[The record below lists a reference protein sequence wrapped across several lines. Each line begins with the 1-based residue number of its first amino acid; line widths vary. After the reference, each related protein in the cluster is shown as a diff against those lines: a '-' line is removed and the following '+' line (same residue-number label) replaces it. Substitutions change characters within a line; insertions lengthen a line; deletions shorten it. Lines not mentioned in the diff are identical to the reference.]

1 MNLKQQPHDSIFFE
15 NSLEEGITELII
27 YTSNSTSLTIDLDNF
42 KLILDRMLCMLTDT
56 EATGLILRVAVPLE
70 SMELKELFLQAKEKS
85 QFKKRLFEILNLMNG
100 LDKLNKP
107 IVSIIDKPLS
117 GLGFTLSLL
126 GNKIISS
133 DPKVK
138 VGFPEGAYSILLGL
152 GSVVNL
158 KSKIGVVRSFEV
170 LTKGKM
176 YGVNQA
182 LELNLLDQ
190 SCSSEEDAQ
199 SWAMDYILQKNKQ
212 DVEESKESETINLDE
227 EIQKLNK
234 QANLHIPAHVS
245 CFIIFNTGEFLG
257 KEEQL
262 TMELVQFEYILN
274 CRETEAMVRT
284 MYYAVQNA
292 RNYQAKAPY
301 DFQQLTVLGAG
312 MMGAGIAY
320 EGARAGLDV
329 QLKDVSMEAA
339 QRGKSYSENVC
350 SKLIQLGKM
359 TADSKDIILNRIHP
373 KADLN
378 GLNHQDIIIE
388 AVFEDESLKAQVIQE
403 SLPSLNKNGI
413 FASNTTSLPISN
425 LAKHVADPDRFI
437 GLHFFSPVDRMELVE
452 IIRGKETDD
461 ETLDKALQFVS
472 KLKKTPIVVNDGP
485 AFFTSRI
492 FFNYLLEG
500 ITLLMEGV
508 SVQQVDKLAKEAGFA
523 VGPLAVLDEIS
534 LDLMLHVYDQ
544 LPSLHDSQKR
554 AYAYLKKLTNSGRHG
569 RKSGLGFY
577 DYRNNETGKVAWQD
591 PDLVKQD
598 GLPSPVMIKYR
609 LLHVLAL
616 DSYRCLES
624 GILTNPT
631 DGDVGSVLGIG
642 YAMHTG
648 GVFSHIDQVG
658 IQNFVNDCLEFQ
670 RFGEQW
676 EVPHSL
682 KELARK
688 DFKFYSGFKSNW

>member
-15 NSLEEGITELII
+15 NPLEEGITELII
-27 YTSNSTSLTIDLDNF
+27 YTTNSTTLTIDLDNF

-56 EATGLILRVAVPLE
+56 EATGLILRFAIPLE

-85 QFKKRLFEILNLMNG
+85 QFKKKLFEILNLMNG

-107 IVSIIDKPLS
+107 IVSIIDKSLS

-126 GNKIISS
+126 GDKIISS
-133 DPKVK
+133 NPNIK

-158 KSKIGVVRSFEV
+158 KSKIGIVKSFEV

-176 YGVNQA
+176 YGVDQA

-190 SCSSEEDAQ
+190 SCPSEEEAQ
-199 SWAMDYILQKNKQ
+199 SWAMDYILQKDKQ
-212 DVEESKESETINLDE
+212 GIRETKETEATNLDE

-292 RNYQAKAPY
+292 RNYQAKTPY

-329 QLKDVSMEAA
+329 QLKDVSLEAA
-339 QRGKSYSENVC
+339 ERGKSYSENVC

-359 TADSKDIILNRIHP
+359 TADSKDLILNRIHP
-373 KADLN
+373 KSDLN

-388 AVFEDESLKAQVIQE
+388 AVFEDDTLKAQVIQE
-403 SLPSLNKNGI
+403 SLPALNKNGI

-425 LAKHVADPDRFI
+425 LAKHVTDPDRFI

-500 ITLLMEGV
+500 ITLLLEGV

-523 VGPLAVLDEIS
+523 VGPLAVLDEIT

-544 LPSLHDSQKR
+544 LPSLHNSQKR
-554 AYAYLKKLTNSGRHG
+554 AYAYLKKLTTSGRHG

-577 DYRNNETGKVAWQD
+577 DYSNKEIGKVAWQD

-616 DSYRCLES
+616 DSFRCLES
-624 GILTNPT
+624 GVLTNPT

-676 EVPHSL
+676 DVPHSL

>member
-15 NSLEEGITELII
+15 NHLEEGVTELII
-27 YTSNSTSLTIDLDNF
+27 YTTNSTSLTIGLDNF

-56 EATGLILRVAVPLE
+56 EATGLILRFAVSLQ

-85 QFKKRLFEILNLMNG
+85 QFKKKLFEILNLMNG

-133 DPKVK
+133 NPKVK

-158 KSKIGVVRSFEV
+158 KSKIGIVKSFEV

-176 YGVNQA
+176 YGVDQA

-190 SCSSEEDAQ
+190 SCPSEKEAQ
-199 SWAMDYILQKNKQ
+199 SWAMDYILQKDKQ
-212 DVEESKESETINLDE
+212 GITVTEETEATNLDE

-292 RNYQAKAPY
+292 RNYQAKTPY

-339 QRGKSYSENVC
+339 ERGKSYSENVC

-359 TADSKDIILNRIHP
+359 TADSKDLILNRIHP
-373 KADLN
+373 KSDLN

-388 AVFEDESLKAQVIQE
+388 AVFEDETLKAQVIQE
-403 SLPSLNKNGI
+403 SLPALNKNGI

-500 ITLLMEGV
+500 ITLLLEGV

-523 VGPLAVLDEIS
+523 VGPLAVLDEIT

-544 LPSLHDSQKR
+544 LPSLHSSQKR
-554 AYAYLKKLTNSGRHG
+554 AYAYLKKLTTLGRHG

-577 DYRNNETGKVAWQD
+577 DYSNKEIGKVAWQD

-616 DSYRCLES
+616 DSFRCLES
-624 GILTNPT
+624 GVLTNPT

-676 EVPHSL
+676 DVPHSL

>member
-15 NSLEEGITELII
+15 NPLEEGVTELII
-27 YTSNSTSLTIDLDNF
+27 YTTNSTSLTIDLDNF

-56 EATGLILRVAVPLE
+56 EATGLILRFAVPLQ

-85 QFKKRLFEILNLMNG
+85 QFKKKLFEILNLMNG

-158 KSKIGVVRSFEV
+158 KSKIGIVKSFEV
-170 LTKGKM
+170 LTKGKL
-176 YGVNQA
+176 YGVDQA

-190 SCSSEEDAQ
+190 SCPSEEEAQ

-292 RNYQAKAPY
+292 RNYQAKTPY

-339 QRGKSYSENVC
+339 ERGKSYSENVC

-359 TADSKDIILNRIHP
+359 TADSKDLILNRIHP
-373 KADLN
+373 KSDLN

-388 AVFEDESLKAQVIQE
+388 AVFEDETLKAQVIQE
-403 SLPSLNKNGI
+403 SLPALNKNGI

-425 LAKHVADPDRFI
+425 LAKNVADPDRFI

-523 VGPLAVLDEIS
+523 VGPLAVLDEIT
-534 LDLMLHVYDQ
+534 LDLMLHVYYQ
-544 LPSLHDSQKR
+544 LPSLHNSQKR
-554 AYAYLKKLTNSGRHG
+554 AYAYLKKLTTLGRHG

-577 DYRNNETGKVAWQD
+577 DYSNKEIGKVAWQD

-616 DSYRCLES
+616 DSFRCLES
-624 GILTNPT
+624 GVLTNPT

-682 KELARK
+682 KELART

>member
-15 NSLEEGITELII
+15 NPLEEGITELII
-27 YTSNSTSLTIDLDNF
+27 YTTNSTTLTIDLDNF

-56 EATGLILRVAVPLE
+56 EATGLILRFAIPLE

-85 QFKKRLFEILNLMNG
+85 QFKKKLFEILNLMNG

-107 IVSIIDKPLS
+107 IVSIIDNSLS
-117 GLGFTLSLL
+117 GLGLTLSLL
-126 GNKIISS
+126 GDKIISS
-133 DPKVK
+133 NPNIK

-158 KSKIGVVRSFEV
+158 KSKIGIVKSFEV

-176 YGVNQA
+176 YGVDQA

-190 SCSSEEDAQ
+190 SCPSEEEAQ
-199 SWAMDYILQKNKQ
+199 SWAMDYILQKDKQ
-212 DVEESKESETINLDE
+212 CVRETKETEATNLDE

-292 RNYQAKAPY
+292 RNYQAKTPY

-339 QRGKSYSENVC
+339 ERGKSYSENVC

-359 TADSKDIILNRIHP
+359 TADSKDLILNRIHP
-373 KADLN
+373 KSDLN

-388 AVFEDESLKAQVIQE
+388 AVFEDETLKAQVIQE
-403 SLPSLNKNGI
+403 SLPALNKNGI

-500 ITLLMEGV
+500 ITLLLEGV

-523 VGPLAVLDEIS
+523 VGPLAVLDEIT

-544 LPSLHDSQKR
+544 LPSLHNSQKR
-554 AYAYLKKLTNSGRHG
+554 AYAYLKKLTTSGRHG

-577 DYRNNETGKVAWQD
+577 DYSNKEIGKVAWQD

-616 DSYRCLES
+616 DSFRCLES
-624 GILTNPT
+624 GVLTNPT

-676 EVPHSL
+676 DVPHSL

-688 DFKFYSGFKSNW
+688 DFKFYSGFKSKW